1 MVFWLSLSFLALIAT
16 LVAFDLGL
24 LSRRP
29 RVVTPLEAAT
39 SFALWV
45 LTAAG
50 VSMLLA
56 MAYQQGWIG
65 VGADLGR
72 AESAADAWVQFVT
85 AYIAEIALSLDNI
98 AILALIFEHFRV
110 RPALRNRLLFWTVL
124 ASILVR
130 AMLILAGAAAL
141 AWEPTRL
148 LFAGLLALATVR
160 TLVTPDS
167 ENGFERK
174 ALVRLVRR
182 APVRV
187 EPEDHRLT
195 ERRAGRLRGTAMLL
209 VVLTA
214 AAADF
219 TFALDSVPAA
229 FAVTRD
235 PLIALTSNILAV
247 LALRSLYFWLADVI
261 TRIRFIRVSLTL
273 VLGVLTVKMI
283 VGGYDLTGTL
293 VVLGL
298 IAAIMAGGA
307 GASLLRPRDGGPI
320 LRPRPAPLSD
330 VADAVIVTRR
340 NLRKVLVLI
349 AGTSVLLLGVLI
361 GFLPGP
367 GFLIL
372 APLGLA
378 ILATE
383 FIWAR
388 RLLQRLKSQTETIQ
402 RQAGSLAARTPVWL
416 APLGVAAYAA
426 GVFAVGEYTPIPGK
440 FLWPAAAGGLLLV
453 GYWAWT
459 VIAAYRVRRRAGR
472 GSGPGGGQGAVG
484 PSESDPAAGSR
495 PFP

>member
-1 MVFWLSLSFLALIAT
+1 MVFWLSLAFIAFIAT

-45 LTAAG
+45 LTAVG

-65 VGADLGR
+65 SGLDLGR
-72 AESAADAWVQFVT
+72 AKSGKDAWLQFVT
-85 AYIAEIALSLDNI
+85 AYVTEIALSLDNI
-98 AILALIFEHFRV
+98 AILTLIFEHFRV
-110 RPALRNRLLFWTVL
+110 RAALRNRLLFWTVL
-124 ASILVR
+124 VSILVR
-130 AMLILAGAAAL
+130 ALLILAGAAAL
-141 AWEPTRL
+141 MWPPATM
-148 LFAGLLALATVR
+148 LFAGMLALATVR
-160 TLVTPDS
+160 TLITPDS

-174 ALVRLVRR
+174 ALVRLLRR
-182 APVRV
+182 SPVRV
-187 EPEDHRLT
+187 EPENHRLT
-195 ERRAGRLRGTAMLL
+195 ERRAGRLRGTPMLL
-209 VVLTA
+209 VVMTA

-219 TFALDSVPAA
+219 TFALDSIPAA
-229 FAVTRD
+229 FAITRD

-247 LALRSLYFWLADVI
+247 LALRSLYFWLADIVMG
-261 TRIRFIRVSLTL
+261 IRFIRVSLTL
-273 VLGVLTVKMI
+273 VLGVLTVKMAT
-283 VGGYDLTGTL
+283 GGYDLTGTL

-298 IAAIMAGGA
+298 IVGIMAGGV
-307 GASLLRPRDGGPI
+307 GASVLRPRDRASL

-330 VADAVIVTRR
+330 VAEAVVITRR

-367 GFLIL
+367 GFVIL

-383 FIWAR
+383 FLWAR
-388 RLLQRLKSQTETIQ
+388 RLLQRLKDQTASIQ
-402 RQAGSLAARTPVWL
+402 KQAGSLASRTPIWAVPL
-416 APLGVAAYAA
+416 AVCAYAA
-426 GVFAVGEYTPIPGK
+426 VIALVLRYEPV
-440 FLWPAAAGGLLLV
+440 PAKLVWMFGSGGLIAL

-459 VIAAYRVRRRAGR
+459 VISAYRERRRAR
-472 GSGPGGGQGAVG
+472 CRATFRAPQAPGAVD
-484 PSESDPAAGSR
+484 PSPPSR
-495 PFP
+495 TLS